1 MFYKIATSI
10 VRGLF
15 RIIYRVEVEGL
26 DKIPADKEF
35 IVAPNHLSNLDPPML
50 GVFLPLRMSY
60 MAKEELFRIPIFGGL
75 IKALGAFPVKRGGMD
90 LAAIKTAVSLLKSG
104 KCIMIFPEGK
114 RSRTP
119 GILSE
124 GKQGAVMIAAKA
136 GVGIL
141 PVGINASYK
150 PWSKIKIQIGD
161 LIEFSEYGEK
171 KLSSE
176 DMHKITK
183 EMLMPQIACLSG
195 AKLYGN

>member
-1 MFYKIATSI
+1 MFYRIAASI
-10 VRGLF
+10 VRGFFKL
-15 RIIYRVEVEGL
+15 IYRVEVEGI
-26 DKIPADKEF
+26 DKIPVNKGF
-35 IVAPNHLSNLDPPML
+35 IVAPNHLSNLDPPIL

-60 MAKEELFRIPIFGGL
+60 MAKEELFKIPLFGRL
-75 IKALGAFPVKRGGMD
+75 IRALGAFPVKRGGKD

-119 GILSE
+119 GVLSE
-124 GKQGAVMIAAKA
+124 GKQGTVMIAAKA

-141 PVGINASYK
+141 PVGINASYR
-150 PWSKIKIQIGD
+150 PWSKIKIQSGD
-161 LIEFSEYGEK
+161 LIDFSEYGER

-176 DMHKITK
+176 EMHKITN